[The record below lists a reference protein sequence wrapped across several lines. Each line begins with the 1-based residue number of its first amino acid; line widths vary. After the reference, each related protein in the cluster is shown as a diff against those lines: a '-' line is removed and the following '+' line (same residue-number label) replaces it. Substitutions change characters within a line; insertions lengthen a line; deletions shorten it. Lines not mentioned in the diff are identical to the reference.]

1 MGARDN
7 ISVTTLAIYPFL
19 PAAALYIKNLN
30 IGVTE
35 VTTSPVF
42 EHIIQKSMADITGA
56 IHGTLSRARKEDITE
71 SEMQLLSYPITRII
85 LSCIDN
91 PHLTQ
96 RYAIAESKEASK
108 NLEQEKTEQLK
119 TIAKALNL
127 HPTLEKKEFLYMHFA
142 EYIQTA
148 HSIKELK
155 WKLTNR
161 CLDKGFVTI
170 NNKDFIRLLEEQI
183 KKRVLH
189 GMPLNVSD
197 DICTS
202 LKSCTEQIKTILA
215 QTRQDMVYD
224 LGKVN
229 QKYFPPCI
237 TYAIKAVQAG
247 INISHSTRFALTS
260 FLVTIGMSID
270 AIVELFASSPDF
282 DAEKTRYQI
291 EHIAGSGGTTYTPPS
306 CATMA
311 TFGNCIGKNHLC
323 DKISH
328 PLNYYRKK
336 RWLETQKSK
345 ITKGA

>member
-19 PAAALYIKNLN
+19 PAAASYIKNLN
-30 IGVTE
+30 IGVIE

-42 EHIIQKSMADITGA
+42 ENIIQKSMADITGA
-56 IHGTLSRARKEDITE
+56 IHGTLSRTQKEDITE
-71 SEMQLLSYPITRII
+71 SEMQLLSYPITRMI
-85 LSCIDN
+85 LSCVDN

-108 NLEQEKTEQLK
+108 NLKQEKTEQLK
-119 TIAKALNL
+119 IIAKALNL
-127 HPTLEKKEFLYMHFA
+127 HSILEKKQFLYIHFA
-142 EYIQTA
+142 EYVQTA

-161 CLDKGFVTI
+161 RLDKGSVTI
-170 NNKDFIRLLEEQI
+170 TNNDFIRLLEEQV

-189 GMPLNVSD
+189 GMPLDVSD

-202 LKSCTEQIKTILA
+202 LESCTEQIKTILS
-215 QTRQDMVYD
+215 QTQQDIVYD

-229 QKYFPPCI
+229 QEYFPPCI
-237 TYAIKAVQAG
+237 AYAIKTVQAG

-260 FLVTIGMSID
+260 FLVTIGMSVD

-311 TFGNCIGKNHLC
+311 TFGNCIGKNRLC

-328 PLNYYRKK
+328 PLNYYRRKK
-336 RWLETQKSK
+336 WLETQKNK
-345 ITKGA
+345 IIKGA

>member
-1 MGARDN
+1 M
-7 ISVTTLAIYPFL
+7 TTLAIYPFL
-19 PAAALYIKNLN
+19 PAAASYIKIKNLN

-35 VTTSPVF
+35 VTTSPGF
-42 EHIIQKSMADITGA
+42 ENIIQKSMADITSA
-56 IHGTLSRARKEDITE
+56 IHGTLFRAQKEDITE
-71 SEMQLLSYPITRII
+71 SEMQLLSYPITRMI
-85 LSCIDN
+85 LSCVDN

-108 NLEQEKTEQLK
+108 NLKQEKTERLK
-119 TIAKALNL
+119 IIAKALNL
-127 HPTLEKKEFLYMHFA
+127 HPILEKKQFLYIHFA
-142 EYIQTA
+142 EYVQTA

-161 CLDKGFVTI
+161 RLDKGSVTI
-170 NNKDFIRLLEEQI
+170 NNNDFIRLLEEQI

-202 LKSCTEQIKTILA
+202 LESCTEQIKTILS
-215 QTRQDMVYD
+215 QTQQDMVYD

-229 QKYFPPCI
+229 QEYFPPCI
-237 TYAIKAVQAG
+237 AYAIKTVQAG

-260 FLVTIGMSID
+260 FLVTIGMSTD
-270 AIVELFASSPDF
+270 TIVELFASSPDF

-311 TFGNCIGKNHLC
+311 TFGNCIGKNRLC

-328 PLNYYRKK
+328 PLNYYRRKG
-336 RWLETQKSK
+336 WLETHKHRS
-345 ITKGA
+345 

>member
-19 PAAALYIKNLN
+19 PAAASYIKIKNLN

-35 VTTSPVF
+35 VTTSPGF
-42 EHIIQKSMADITGA
+42 ENIIQKSMADITSA
-56 IHGTLSRARKEDITE
+56 IHGTLFRAQKEDITE
-71 SEMQLLSYPITRII
+71 SEMQLLSYPITRMI
-85 LSCIDN
+85 LSCVDN

-108 NLEQEKTEQLK
+108 NLKQEKTERLK
-119 TIAKALNL
+119 IIAKALNL
-127 HPTLEKKEFLYMHFA
+127 HPILEKKQFLYIHFA
-142 EYIQTA
+142 EYVQTA

-161 CLDKGFVTI
+161 RLDKGSVTI
-170 NNKDFIRLLEEQI
+170 NNNDFIRLLEEQI

-202 LKSCTEQIKTILA
+202 LESCTEQIKTILS
-215 QTRQDMVYD
+215 QTQQDMVYD

-229 QKYFPPCI
+229 QEYFPPCI
-237 TYAIKAVQAG
+237 AYAIKTVQAG

-260 FLVTIGMSID
+260 FLVTIGMSTD
-270 AIVELFASSPDF
+270 TIVELFASSPDF

-311 TFGNCIGKNHLC
+311 TFGNCIGKNRLC

-328 PLNYYRKK
+328 PLNYYRRKG
-336 RWLETQKSK
+336 WLETHKHRS
-345 ITKGA
+345 